1 MKLFYFLIT
10 LIFLNNCSFDN
21 KSGIWN
27 NDNKLDEKDD
37 KIFKEFKSIS
47 STNEKFYQIVNLD
60 KEFEFEKQ
68 NLIKNFE
75 WKDIFYGKNN
85 NLSNF
90 KYNNNNQLI
99 FKSKKLTKHKINEH
113 ILFDKNNII
122 ASDIK
127 GNLIIF
133 SINKNKQISKFNFYQ
148 KKFKKIKKNL
158 NLIIE
163 NNTVYISDNLGF
175 IYAFD
180 YLSNKVLWAKNY
192 KIPFSSN
199 IKISKNKL
207 ILANQN
213 NTLFFIN
220 KKNGEILKS
229 IPTEETTIKN
239 NFMNN
244 LAVDGDNVIFLN
256 TYGSLYALNITNMQ
270 IKWFIN
276 LNESLNINPSN
287 LFISNQLIIRDN
299 RVYVPANSNLYV
311 LDLSFGTNIYKKN
324 FSSIVRPIVLTNV
337 FYTIDNNL
345 LIATEINSGKIVFS
359 YDINQ
364 KISERLKIK
373 KKKVQ
378 FKSVMLLNDKIFIF
392 LKNSYIV
399 KFKINGEIYEIT
411 KLPQKINSQPI
422 IIDNSII
429 FLDKSNRVSIVD

>member
-1 MKLFYFLIT
+1 
-10 LIFLNNCSFDN
+10 
-21 KSGIWN
+21 
-27 NDNKLDEKDD
+27 
-37 KIFKEFKSIS
+37 
-47 STNEKFYQIVNLD
+47 
-60 KEFEFEKQ
+60 
-68 NLIKNFE
+68 
-75 WKDIFYGKNN
+75 
-85 NLSNF
+85 
-90 KYNNNNQLI
+90 
-99 FKSKKLTKHKINEH
+99 
-113 ILFDKNNII
+113 
-122 ASDIK
+122 
-127 GNLIIF
+127 
-133 SINKNKQISKFNFYQ
+133 
-148 KKFKKIKKNL
+148 
-158 NLIIE
+158 
-163 NNTVYISDNLGF
+163 
-175 IYAFD
+175 
-180 YLSNKVLWAKNY
+180 
-192 KIPFSSN
+192 
-199 IKISKNKL
+199 
-207 ILANQN
+207 
-213 NTLFFIN
+213 
-220 KKNGEILKS
+220 
-229 IPTEETTIKN
+229 
-239 NFMNN
+239 MNN

>member
-85 NLSNF
+85 NLGNF

>member
-422 IIDNSII
+422 IIDNSK
-429 FLDKSNRVSIVD
+429 FMKLLSYLKK

>member
-85 NLSNF
+85 NLGNF

-148 KKFKKIKKNL
+148 KKFKK
-158 NLIIE
+158 
-163 NNTVYISDNLGF
+163 
-175 IYAFD
+175 
-180 YLSNKVLWAKNY
+180 
-192 KIPFSSN
+192 
-199 IKISKNKL
+199 
-207 ILANQN
+207 
-213 NTLFFIN
+213 
-220 KKNGEILKS
+220 
-229 IPTEETTIKN
+229 
-239 NFMNN
+239 M
-244 LAVDGDNVIFLN
+244 
-256 TYGSLYALNITNMQ
+256 
-270 IKWFIN
+270 
-276 LNESLNINPSN
+276 
-287 LFISNQLIIRDN
+287 
-299 RVYVPANSNLYV
+299 
-311 LDLSFGTNIYKKN
+311 
-324 FSSIVRPIVLTNV
+324 
-337 FYTIDNNL
+337 
-345 LIATEINSGKIVFS
+345 
-359 YDINQ
+359 
-364 KISERLKIK
+364 K
-373 KKKVQ
+373 KK
-378 FKSVMLLNDKIFIF
+378 S
-392 LKNSYIV
+392 
-399 KFKINGEIYEIT
+399 
-411 KLPQKINSQPI
+411 
-422 IIDNSII
+422 
-429 FLDKSNRVSIVD
+429 